1 MANQSDLVWR
11 DDDSVSSLAVEGR
24 GRRHN
29 EVVLLWM
36 DEDDSATRRSCC
48 GGTRMTTWR
57 GGGTGTAT
65 SWRDGGRAV
74 DGSDCH
80 TFETES
86 FRIRPRAV
94 ACCLLRLACWAAD
107 WKWPEWLRRC
117 GLGTGGGG
125 QTGRISWA
133 VPLWTYFIIEKF
145 RDLYSVNSD

>member
-1 MANQSDLVWR
+1 MEEQ
-11 DDDSVSSLAVEGR
+11 
-24 GRRHN
+24 GRRRHG
-29 EVVLLWM
+29 EM
-36 DEDDSATRRSCC
+36 E
-48 GGTRMTTWR
+48 GGPSMAA
-57 GGGTGTAT
+57 GGLA
-65 SWRDGGRAV
+65 
-74 DGSDCH
+74 GSDCH